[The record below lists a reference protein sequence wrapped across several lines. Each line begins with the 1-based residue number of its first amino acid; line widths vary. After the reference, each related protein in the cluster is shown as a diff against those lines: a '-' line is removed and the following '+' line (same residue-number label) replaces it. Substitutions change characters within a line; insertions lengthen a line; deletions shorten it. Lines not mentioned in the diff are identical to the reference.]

1 VTVLHL
7 DKNPAAIPTSG
18 IKEGANRF
26 DRSTVAADDP
36 AQILGIYA
44 DAEKGTS
51 VIPCLLDV
59 YLVGM
64 SDQTTKNELEKISH
78 EKSELT

>member
-1 VTVLHL
+1 MTVLHL

-18 IKEGANRF
+18 IEKGANRF
-26 DRSTVAADDP
+26 DRSTIAADDP
-36 AQILGIYA
+36 TQILGIYA
-44 DAEKGTS
+44 DAKEGTT

-59 YLVGM
+59 NLVGM